1 MIHVSVGSNID
12 PDIHVPSAIAR
23 LCGMLDVAAISPFY
37 QVPALDRPEQA
48 DYWNGVIAISHE
60 GPGLADQLREIEAA
74 EGRIRTKDKW
84 AARTLDLD
92 ILLDGGRIVDGDL
105 HSRPFLARCL
115 ADLGAL
121 PDGIPDPGQHWPVV
135 WGREAQ
141 H

>member
-1 MIHVSVGSNID
+1 MIHVSVGSNIE
-12 PDIHVPSAIAR
+12 PALHVPSAIAR
-23 LCGMLDVAAISPFY
+23 LCGLVDVVAISPFY
-37 QVPALDRPEQA
+37 RVPAIDRPDQA
-48 DYWNGVIAISHE
+48 AYWNGVVAIS
-60 GPGLADQLREIEAA
+60 GDGNGLPAQLRAIEAA
-74 EGRIRTKDKW
+74 EGRIRTDDKW
-84 AARTLDLD
+84 AARTMDLD

-121 PDGIPDPGQHWPVV
+121 PEGVPDPGHQWPVV